1 MSKNIDIIIR
11 YNKTGELYDYLEIDY
26 LDLNTNKLSL
36 FSGVGSGLSK
46 LEVDS
51 HINSTLV
58 ELKEERFGDQLNKI
72 KFVLNDSS

>member
-11 YNKTGELYDYLEIDY
+11 YNKTDDLYDYLEIDY

-36 FSGVGSGLSK
+36 FSGVGSGLSQ

-58 ELKEERFGDQLNKI
+58 KLKEDFFKSAHSLNRTV
-72 KFVLNDSS
+72 FPLR